1 MSKTNRNIAEAA
13 ESISKAKSIIEGP
26 FRGMTD
32 QITEQNIQL
41 PLIELLEV
49 VALQNEALEKL
60 RKEVQKL
67 VEP

>member
-1 MSKTNRNIAEAA
+1 MSKINANIAEAA

-32 QITEQNIQL
+32 QITDQNIQL

-60 RKEVQKL
+60 RIEVEKL
-67 VEP
+67 AK